1 MEIDFIFRTKFVY
14 KMKIEFN
21 INKDG
26 ENKTFRF
33 DLEHVK
39 KNVGRPKETEMN
51 YEDKTGNLN
60 TKIYYLKK
68 KNSI

>member
-1 MEIDFIFRTKFVY
+1 MFGTKFVY

-26 ENKTFRF
+26 ESKTFRL
-33 DLEHVK
+33 DLAHVK
-39 KNVGRPKETEMN
+39 KNAGRPKEIEMN

-60 TKIYYLKK
+60 TKK
-68 KNSI
+68 